1 MQDRRKQKRREAG
14 KGGYKTVRMQKLR
27 DKIKK
32 GCMIG
37 RMLKMKDA
45 RREMQDALEKRWF

>member
-14 KGGYKTVRMQKLR
+14 KGGYKTVRMQELR

-45 RREMQDALEKRWF
+45 RREMQDA